1 MVRFR
6 DRNSETVFRMSA
18 DAVPAHFHAAV
29 REARRAGVAVRKDSD
44 ADVVEKGHVY
54 IGVAILFK
62 DAA

>member
-44 ADVVEKGHVY
+44 ADVVYYLNRTRLRV
-54 IGVAILFK
+54 IGNGS
-62 DAA
+62 